1 MSSRLSWIP
10 GEGQTRMT
18 AGTAETER
26 QAFLAGF
33 LPAPEAEAAWDAV
46 AAGAEAYPRLSAEL
60 WTARQRQ
67 AANLHEVSYRA
78 CYKPQLPRHF
88 IERLTAPGDRV
99 YDPFSGRGTTAV
111 EAALLGRRVAAN
123 DVNPLSRILAAPR
136 LAPPDPLAVAAR
148 LDQIPRRG
156 ADDGLDL
163 SMFFHP
169 DTEAEIRGLRDWCL
183 DREARGTLD
192 GVDAWL
198 RMVATNRLTGHSPGF
213 FSVYTLPPNQAVTAE
228 KQRQLNARRHQAPA
242 YRDTRTLILKKT
254 RQLLAGLEQAQ
265 RRNLALAD
273 PRLLTGDARATPEL
287 ADGTVQ
293 LTVTSPPF
301 LDVVDYAGD
310 NWLRCWFNG
319 LDAEAIGRGL
329 STPRTV
335 AAWSDTMAEV
345 FAELFRVT
353 RPGGFVAFEV
363 GEVRGGK
370 LRLDEVVLPL
380 GLAAGFRAHGVLVNA
395 QAFTK
400 TAHIWGV
407 ANHVK
412 GTNSNRVVLFQRG

>member
-1 MSSRLSWIP
+1 MPSRLSWILD
-10 GEGQTRMT
+10 EGQARMT
-18 AGTAETER
+18 VGMAEAER

-33 LPAPEAEAAWDAV
+33 LPGPAADAAWDCV
-46 AAGAEAYPRLSAEL
+46 ETAAGPYPRLAAEL

-148 LDQIPRRG
+148 LDRIPRRG
-156 ADDGLDL
+156 AGDGLDL

-183 DREARGTLD
+183 EGEARGTLD
-192 GVDAWL
+192 EVDAWI
-198 RMVATNRLTGHSPGF
+198 RMVAINRLTGHSPGF

-228 KQRQLNARRHQAPA
+228 KQRQLNARRGQAPA
-242 YRDTRTLILKKT
+242 YRDTRSLILKKT
-254 RQLLAGLEQAQ
+254 RQLLAGLDPAQ
-265 RRNLALAD
+265 RRNLARAD
-273 PRLLTGDARATPEL
+273 AKLLTGDARATPALE
-287 ADGTVQ
+287 DGSVQ

-301 LDVVDYAGD
+301 LDVVDYAAD

-335 AAWSDTMAEV
+335 AAWEAAMAQV

-380 GLAAGFRAHGVLVNA
+380 GLAAGFRAHGILVNR

-407 ANHVK
+407 DNHLK
-412 GTNSNRVVLFQRG
+412 GTNSNRVVLFEKA